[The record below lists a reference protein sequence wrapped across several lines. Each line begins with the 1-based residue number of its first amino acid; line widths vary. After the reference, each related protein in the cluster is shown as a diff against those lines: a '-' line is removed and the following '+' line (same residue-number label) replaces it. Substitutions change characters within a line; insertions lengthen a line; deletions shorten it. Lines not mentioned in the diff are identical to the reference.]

1 MSTSN
6 SHQKNHQSQ
15 VCYLGHIVGSE
26 GVSTDPAK
34 IDAVKTWAKP
44 STIKDV
50 KQFLGFCFYYRKLV
64 PGFPEIAH
72 PFNSLTRRPNQG
84 TATFTWTAEA
94 EQSFQSLKEH
104 LTKAPILGY
113 PNEHENLIIDTDAS
127 NFGFGAVLS
136 QIQNGQ
142 ERVISYYGRA
152 LNQSEKHYC
161 ATRKELLAVIQV
173 IKHFHPYAYG
183 RRFLVR
189 TDHAALTW
197 LLNFKHQEG
206 QLARWI
212 EFLQT

>member
-94 EQSFQSLKEH
+94 EQSFQRHKEH
-104 LTKAPILGY
+104 LTKATILGV
-113 PNEHENLIIDTDAS
+113 PQRTWKFHHWHMPAIFAS
-127 NFGFGAVLS
+127 ELCCHKFRMARKGSYRTTAELSTNRRNSTVLPEMS
-136 QIQNGQ
+136 
-142 ERVISYYGRA
+142 
-152 LNQSEKHYC
+152 C
-161 ATRKELLAVIQV
+161 
-173 IKHFHPYAYG
+173 
-183 RRFLVR
+183 
-189 TDHAALTW
+189 W
-197 LLNFKHQEG
+197 L
-206 QLARWI
+206 
-212 EFLQT
+212 